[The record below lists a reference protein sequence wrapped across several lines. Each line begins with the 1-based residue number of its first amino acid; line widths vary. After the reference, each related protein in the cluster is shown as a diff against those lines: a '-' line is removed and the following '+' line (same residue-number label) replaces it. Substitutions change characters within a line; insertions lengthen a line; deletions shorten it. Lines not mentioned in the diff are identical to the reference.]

1 METIEE
7 TTLLIVVMSQ
17 NTTQRQ
23 QFTQTQ
29 KKGNAWDL
37 IYALTLN
44 AHIMPLDSSYIH
56 RSMNQAEIRHVK

>member
-37 IYALTLN
+37 NLCSNFKCTYN
-44 AHIMPLDSSYIH
+44 AF
-56 RSMNQAEIRHVK
+56 K